1 MAAATDSPPALSIVT
16 PTFNN
21 EAVLR
26 RSVDGWRRFGGDSIE
41 LIIVEDGCRD
51 GTAAYL
57 QAERDTSW
65 GRAHLRWVHENDA
78 HELRCTNR
86 GFDEARG
93 ALLAAWQD
101 DMFLQVPWFVPEI
114 LATFDAYPKLGLL
127 SLSRGLLCLPCDDPI
142 ERWQDLSD
150 WKRLQ
155 STIGVGPSNWINLQE
170 VDAVIRPWI
179 VRRACLDRV
188 GMLDE
193 AFRPTEWDEA
203 DLAFRIREAGWQV
216 ATYGYERLGAYSHL
230 GSTTIGTPSAAY
242 YERVLRNG
250 RLFHSRWDATIRR
263 EHARTRQTWRRKA
276 TPAGWIATATR
287 MAGAGAAR
295 LGRVRAGEGAA

>member
-1 MAAATDSPPALSIVT
+1 MPAVTDAAPALSIIT

-26 RSVDGWRRFGGDSIE
+26 RSIDGWRCFGGDALE
-41 LIIVEDGCRD
+41 LIVIEDGCRD

-57 QAERDTSW
+57 AAEQQTPW
-65 GRAHLRWVHENDA
+65 GRAHVRWVHEEDA
-78 HELRCTNR
+78 HELQCTNR
-86 GFDEARG
+86 GFTEARG
-93 ALLAAWQD
+93 SLLAAWQD
-101 DMFLQVPWFVPEI
+101 DMFVQVPWFVPEI
-114 LATFDAYPKLGLL
+114 LSTFDAYPELGLL
-127 SLSRGLLCLPCDDPI
+127 SLSRGLLCLPCDEPI

-155 STIGVGPSNWINLQE
+155 STIGIGPGNWVNLQE

-179 VRRACLDRV
+179 VRRTCLDRV

-203 DLAFRIREAGWQV
+203 DLAFRIREAGWKV
-216 ATYGYERLGAYSHL
+216 ATYGYERLGAYFHL
-230 GSTTIGTPSAAY
+230 GSTTLGNPPPAY

-250 RLFHSRWDATIRR
+250 RLFYSRWDDRIRR
-263 EHARTRQTWRRKA
+263 DHPRVRRTWRRKA
-276 TPAGWIATATR
+276 TAGGWLATAAQMAR
-287 MAGAGAAR
+287 AGALRFGGSRPKSGAA
-295 LGRVRAGEGAA
+295 

>member
-1 MAAATDSPPALSIVT
+1 MPDVPDAVPLLSVVT

-26 RSVDGWRRFGGDSIE
+26 RSIEGWRRYAGDAIE
-41 LIIVEDGCRD
+41 VIVVEDGCRD

-57 QAERDTSW
+57 EAERHTPW
-65 GRAHLRWVHENDA
+65 GRAQLRWVHEEDA

-86 GFDEARG
+86 GFSEARG

-101 DMFLQVPWFVPEI
+101 DMFLQVPWFVAEI
-114 LATFDAYPKLGLL
+114 LSTFDAYPEIGLL
-127 SLSRGLLCLPCDDPI
+127 SLSRGLLCLPCDEPI

-150 WKRLQ
+150 WNRLQ
-155 STIGVGPSNWINLQE
+155 STIGIGPSNWVNLQE

-179 VRRACLDRV
+179 VRRTCLDRV
-188 GMLDE
+188 GMLDD

-203 DLAFRIREAGWQV
+203 DFAFRIREAGWKV
-216 ATYGYERLGAYSHL
+216 ATYGYERLGAYFHL
-230 GSTTIGTPSAAY
+230 GSTTVGNPSPAY

-250 RLFHSRWDATIRR
+250 RLFHSRWDDKIRR
-263 EHARTRQTWRRKA
+263 DHPRVRRTWRRR
-276 TPAGWIATATR
+276 ATAGGWLATAAR
-287 MAGAGAAR
+287 MARAGASRLGGARTQAGAA
-295 LGRVRAGEGAA
+295 